1 MVSNPQREDSC
12 SRDMIVSD
20 SAFLSNEGG
29 GLVVFNGN
37 LALTD
42 SNFTGNT
49 GTAVYF
55 ETSQEDTSF
64 NLEVGRSYLGSN
76 GMLCVIGGCM
86 TPPSALFGGR
96 GRKFG

>member
-1 MVSNPQREDSC
+1 MV
-12 SRDMIVSD
+12 VSD

-42 SNFTGNT
+42 SNFTENT

-55 ETSQEDTSF
+55 ETSQEDTPY
-64 NLEVGRSYLGSN
+64 NLEVGKFSRLVCLVSSLGA
-76 GMLCVIGGCM
+76 GC
-86 TPPSALFGGR
+86 PRALLGCR
-96 GRKFG
+96 GQKFGRLW